1 MMHDND
7 GTVKAPKKPTKDAPQ
22 MYGQGKNLVIM
33 AFSLYSTLFLQTNMF
48 TNICLFIAQAQIGK
62 NLELLSM
69 HYFCYSTQKKTTN
82 NPLHTLFLKSDGTEQ
97 KTPKLLQATTKD
109 RDKGNTAA

>member
-7 GTVKAPKKPTKDAPQ
+7 GKGSEKPTKDGPQ

-48 TNICLFIAQAQIGK
+48 KNICLFIA
-62 NLELLSM
+62 
-69 HYFCYSTQKKTTN
+69 
-82 NPLHTLFLKSDGTEQ
+82 
-97 KTPKLLQATTKD
+97 
-109 RDKGNTAA
+109 